1 MKYDEYSCY
10 ISIVLDVI
18 SNLEMT
24 NVCVDVWRFYA
35 NTVPFYLKDLITHVF
50 WYLHG
55 VL

>member
-1 MKYDEYSCY
+1 M
-10 ISIVLDVI
+10 LDVV

-24 NVCVDVWRFYA
+24 NIWADVGRFYE

-55 VL
+55 VLEPIPTDTEGGL